1 MKYILLEDNKVKEII
16 PDFNPV
22 FPGIPME
29 KRYPTAF
36 IAQLIPVEDE
46 VEVAQNWLYDP
57 ETGTFS
63 APPEPEP
70 VELDEDPGLDDVDPD
85 TGLTGW
91 DEMAAAIMEGVNA
104 V

>member
-22 FPGIPME
+22 FPGIPIE
-29 KRYPTAF
+29 KRYPSAF
-36 IAQLIPVEDE
+36 IAQLIPVEDDVE
-46 VEVAQNWLYDP
+46 VEQNWVYDL
-57 ETGTFS
+57 EAGTFS
-63 APPEPEP
+63 APPIPEPE
-70 VELDEDPGLDDVDPD
+70 EDPGMDDVDPD